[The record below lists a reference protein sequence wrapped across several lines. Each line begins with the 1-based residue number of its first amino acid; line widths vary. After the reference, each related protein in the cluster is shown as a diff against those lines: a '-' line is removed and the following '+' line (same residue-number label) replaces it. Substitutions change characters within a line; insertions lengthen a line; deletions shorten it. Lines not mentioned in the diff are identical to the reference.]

1 MVSTFLVYGYTRVMP
16 RPPKKDDERLSADN
30 HVRMSAVQQ
39 AFIERAAARAGEKP
53 SPFLRTAGL
62 SRASEVLGEP
72 IPGEAPTSEAASET

>member
-1 MVSTFLVYGYTRVMP
+1 MP

-30 HVRMSAVQQ
+30 HVRMSALQQ

-72 IPGEAPTSEAASET
+72 IPGEAPTGEAAAET

>member
-1 MVSTFLVYGYTRVMP
+1 MP

-39 AFIERAAARAGEKP
+39 AFIERAAQRAEEKP

-62 SRASEVLGEP
+62 LRASKVLGEP
-72 IPGEAPTSEAASET
+72 IPGEAPTSEADSET